1 MKRQSLSLLALLVY
15 IASMAQTIGE
25 AFYVYRSDGMINTFF
40 RSEVDSMT
48 YSCYDTDSIYYDEP
62 VTQVIYTPD
71 SIYRIPLAMVDSV
84 GFVTPETRYQPGVVR
99 LEGTI
104 RDYIIG
110 SDSLTVFFRS
120 DTPLGILP
128 RIGEKLVTTEM
139 SDVFKGGFLG
149 QIERIEL
156 NSDVIICHCSAIG
169 IEDVYEC
176 FYYSVDNNPQ
186 NNSSKAKAK
195 EEWDYHYNPEPYVYS
210 FTSFLEASCQ
220 PFNCPVKFTP
230 KFEGSITNAFHSK
243 GSIIVHPLR
252 GTVISMDIKHQT
264 SLVTDLVLSGEV
276 DKSHDF
282 TPHEFPLCMPLPF
295 VWIYV
300 EGGAFVR
307 ANCKVA
313 LEGHWNQNLDF
324 GIHYEATHLPGII
337 IPVLPKFNLTKL
349 DLKTEHDSKFMID
362 GYVAGGFYGELG
374 VELLSKKILSAGFR
388 LEAGMKFGGNA
399 ILYDTDGESVL
410 NYASDYERLKAGEL
424 YIKPFC
430 KAGLQAQCL
439 KFGKGEINLFEKD
452 WDLGKYKLVPNFS
465 NTTLKRVKDT
475 PSTLITASTASG
487 STIVPV
493 TLGFKLFEEE
503 EQDGINGEN
512 PISYWNRYGYPELYF
527 DTIPNQSLIKSY
539 TAYPIV
545 SLFGK
550 EYLATPKAKIEAGIK
565 PMTLVVTNITETS
578 AIAQGKIVGHELM
591 DETISF
597 GLAYQEIGSMITHVY
612 PATTMN
618 SDGHF
623 FVEFRDLKVDTE
635 YRFFAYLESG
645 GERVTGIKRLFKTDV
660 HREPY
665 YVWNRDSA
673 NTKTFYY
680 DEKRISRGGRLFST
694 QDEHSVA
701 YVQDPWVHPYVSSPI
716 KVVFDASFYK
726 YHPKYFSF
734 KYCDKLERIE
744 NLKYLNTD
752 EITNM
757 NGMFQDCSLLTSL
770 DLSNFNTTQVTDMT
784 NMFLNCSSLTSL
796 DLYTFDTSK
805 VRSMREMFQNCDSL
819 TGLDLSNINTSNV
832 TDMLLM
838 FCGCKSLMYL
848 DVSNFNT
855 EKVTNMSHM
864 FDGCCSLMDLNLQ
877 SFDTANVTDM
887 SWMFCNCSSLTS
899 LNLSNFKTPSVKHM
913 GRMFNNCNSL
923 TVLDLSNFHV
933 NQSSMDTFEF
943 GSQGYNSF
951 IFEKCSSLRT
961 IYAKNWNIRLDRWTF
976 LDCSN
981 LVGGMGTKIGD
992 NFYGLDKDGRPLYYY
1007 CSDGGEAARV
1017 DGGKDSP
1024 GLFTGM

>member
-71 SIYRIPLAMVDSV
+71 SIYSIPLAMVDSV
-84 GFVTPETRYQPGVVR
+84 GFVTPETKYQPGVVR

-128 RIGEKLVTTEM
+128 RIGDKLVTTEM

-210 FTSFLEASCQ
+210 FTSFLEASYQ

-252 GTVISMDIKHQT
+252 GTVISMDIKHHT
-264 SLVTDLVLSGEV
+264 SLVTDLALSGEV

-337 IPVLPKFNLTKL
+337 IPILPKFNLTKL

-539 TAYPIV
+539 TAYPTV

-623 FVEFRDLKVDTE
+623 FVEFSDLKVDTE

-665 YVWNRDSA
+665 YVWNDNSTA
-673 NTKTFYY
+673 TYYY
-680 DEKRISRGGRLFST
+680 DDGRQIRNGILISE
-694 QDEHSVA
+694 EHI
-701 YVQDPWVHPYVSSPI
+701 SPNFVRT
-716 KVVFDASFYK
+716 VVFDSSFSK
-726 YHPKYFSF
+726 YYPKLFWF
-734 KYCDKLERIE
+734 RGCNKLETISHI
-744 NLKYLNTD
+744 NYLNTD
-752 EITNM
+752 SI
-757 NGMFQDCSLLTSL
+757 
-770 DLSNFNTTQVTDMT
+770 TDMCA
-784 NMFLNCSSLTSL
+784 MFSDCSSLTSL
-796 DLYTFDTSK
+796 DLSHFNTTNVTRFGYSGYMTQVGMFSGCSSLTNLNLKSFNTSK
-805 VRSMREMFQNCDSL
+805 VTSMINMFYGCTSL
-819 TGLDLSNINTSNV
+819 TNLDLSSFNTSNV
-832 TDMLLM
+832 TSMSYM
-838 FCGCKSLMYL
+838 FKECTSLTNPNLSSFSTENLKSM
-848 DVSNFNT
+848 SN
-855 EKVTNMSHM
+855 M
-864 FDGCCSLMDLNLQ
+864 FDSC
-877 SFDTANVTDM
+877 
-887 SWMFCNCSSLTS
+887 TS
-899 LNLSNFKTPSVKHM
+899 LITIDLSGFK
-913 GRMFNNCNSL
+913 FNNG
-923 TVLDLSNFHV
+923 DDIGMSNMFR
-933 NQSSMDTFEF
+933 N
-943 GSQGYNSF
+943 
-951 IFEKCSSLRT
+951 CSSLRT
-961 IYAKNWNIRLDRWTF
+961 VYAGNWNSDSYINPPMF
-976 LDCSN
+976 SGCPN
-981 LVGGMGTKIGD
+981 LRGGMGSKVGQ
-992 NFYGLDKDGRPLYYY
+992 NLYGYDKNGNPLYYTVESY
-1007 CSDGGEAARV
+1007 RTIYARP

-1024 GLFTGM
+1024 GLFTE